1 MDVKLEAMQQRGA
14 GNGEA
19 QRRWRRWGL
28 GLVILLGLTLSVAL
42 GKTEG
47 KGWAGQEVVN
57 SAWQNVI
64 NAARGPVR
72 VGIQIGH
79 DNVAAHPDELA
90 QLRWNTGGH
99 ANGVD
104 EVDLNRAVAAALRAQ
119 LRAYGI
125 TVDLLRATPPEGY
138 YADLVISLHAD
149 SVLDPTRRGYKS
161 AYFDP
166 ERNPL
171 EPLLKAYIDDAYLSF
186 SGFPHDFENTTQN
199 MHRYYAFNAQRYRH
213 SVHPGTPSLL
223 VEMGYLSSE
232 VDMVFL
238 NQPELPAA
246 ALKEGIIAFL
256 RAQGRLPTLVEGE

>member
-1 MDVKLEAMQQRGA
+1 MHGRGA
-14 GNGEA
+14 VDGEV
-19 QRRWRRWGL
+19 RRGRWRRWSL
-28 GLVILLGLTLSVAL
+28 GLVVLLGLSLSVAL

-47 KGWAGQEVVN
+47 WAGQEVLN

-64 NAARGPVR
+64 DVARGPVR

-90 QLRWNTGGH
+90 QLRFNTGGH
-99 ANGVD
+99 ANGID
-104 EVDLNRAVAAALRAQ
+104 EVDINRAVAAALRAQ
-119 LRAYGI
+119 LRANGVS
-125 TVDLLRATPPEGY
+125 VDLLRATPPEGY

-171 EPLLKAYIDDAYLSF
+171 EPLLKAYIDDAYLAS
-186 SGFPHDFENTTQN
+186 SGLPHDFANTTQN
-199 MHRYYAFNAQRYRH
+199 MHRYYAFNARRYRH
-213 SVHPGTPSLL
+213 SVHPGTPSLI
-223 VEMGYLSSE
+223 VEMGYLSSDA
-232 VDMVFL
+232 DMAFL
-238 NQPELPAA
+238 SQPELPAA

-256 RAQGRLPTLVEGE
+256 RAQGRLPTELVEGE

>member
-1 MDVKLEAMQQRGA
+1 MRRG
-14 GNGEA
+14 
-19 QRRWRRWGL
+19 
-28 GLVILLGLTLSVAL
+28 
-42 GKTEG
+42 
-47 KGWAGQEVVN
+47 
-57 SAWQNVI
+57 
-64 NAARGPVR
+64 GPVR

-90 QLRWNTGGH
+90 QLRFNTGGH
-99 ANGVD
+99 ANGID
-104 EVDLNRAVAAALRAQ
+104 EVEINRAVAAALRAQ

-171 EPLLKAYIDDAYLSF
+171 EPLLKTYIDDAYLAF
-186 SGFPHDFENTTQN
+186 SGFPHDFGNTTQN
-199 MHRYYAFNAQRYRH
+199 MHRYYAFNARRYRH
-213 SVHPGTPSLL
+213 SVHPGTPSLI

-232 VDMVFL
+232 VDMAFL
-238 NQPELPAA
+238 SQPERPAA

-256 RAQGRLPTLVEGE
+256 REQGRLPTELAGSE